1 MLSCADNQLES
12 LELADQTSMEELDC
26 SGNQISALILSTLK
40 KLNVLNA
47 GHNPLLSLY
56 LSEEA
61 PMTSCDLTGCRT
73 LKTPQY
79 SGRQLYLEP
88 TLWSRFL
95 MERAS
100 DWSNVQVDG
109 AKVVADDPLN
119 DITYVYDTGNPNVK
133 AVLSVGLQ
141 AIPLNAAEVTL
152 ADTERIYYTGEELT
166 PKVLVKVGDHLL
178 REGTDYLLSYENNVN
193 AGRGTI
199 RIAPVPDT
207 NWSGSNSLEFVI
219 EKGVP
224 KVSVVWDDSVSYTE
238 GDAVPPIRLDSANT
252 PGVLTWAA
260 DTSDTLKS
268 GENRL
273 QWRFVPADS
282 ENYETVLGTVI
293 ITAKEKPVTTT
304 TTTVT
309 TTTTTTTTTTAETT
323 TTTTAPTTT
332 TTAPATTTTA
342 PATTSTTTT
351 ETTTTTSTSAE
362 TTTSTTTTTTTEPFT
377 TTSRGTY
384 TKQTRPTT
392 TETTT
397 TTSAT
402 TQSYTK
408 VTKPTTTTE
417 TTTMT
422 ETTTTTTTTT
432 VTTTTE
438 TTTSE
443 TTTSTTVTTTTTD
456 TTNTSSTTET
466 TGSTTL
472 TVSWTETSTTTSA
485 SATTS
490 SSTTTTTAQTTTV
503 TTTSATTTTKQTQQL
518 PRVRGDANM
527 DGRVDSQDM
536 FELMLYIARRAV
548 GEKDV
553 VFNDNPNVNRWL
565 ILLMDINNDSVLD
578 TQDLFYLMLYIAM
591 HGVGMDVSWS
601 DVLKN

>member
-61 PMTSCDLTGCRT
+61 PMTSCDLTGCRA

-100 DWSNVQVDG
+100 DWSNAQVDG

-178 REGTDYLLSYENNVN
+178 REGTNYLLSYENNVN

-282 ENYETVLGTVI
+282 ENYETVLGTVT

-323 TTTTAPTTT
+323 
-332 TTAPATTTTA
+332 TTTTA

-417 TTTMT
+417 TTTVT

-456 TTNTSSTTET
+456 TTETTTNTSSTTET

-490 SSTTTTTAQTTTV
+490 SSTTTTTVQTTTV

-553 VFNDNPNVNRWL
+553 VFNENPNVNRWL

>member
-1 MLSCADNQLES
+1 
-12 LELADQTSMEELDC
+12 
-26 SGNQISALILSTLK
+26 
-40 KLNVLNA
+40 
-47 GHNPLLSLY
+47 
-56 LSEEA
+56 
-61 PMTSCDLTGCRT
+61 
-73 LKTPQY
+73 
-79 SGRQLYLEP
+79 
-88 TLWSRFL
+88 

-456 TTNTSSTTET
+456 TTETTTNTSSTTET

>member
-61 PMTSCDLTGCRT
+61 PMTSCDLTGCRA

-100 DWSNVQVDG
+100 DWSNAQVDG

-282 ENYETVLGTVI
+282 ENYETVLGTVT

-323 TTTTAPTTT
+323 
-332 TTAPATTTTA
+332 TTTTA

-417 TTTMT
+417 TTTVT

-456 TTNTSSTTET
+456 TTETTTNTSSTTET

>member
-1 MLSCADNQLES
+1 
-12 LELADQTSMEELDC
+12 
-26 SGNQISALILSTLK
+26 
-40 KLNVLNA
+40 
-47 GHNPLLSLY
+47 
-56 LSEEA
+56 
-61 PMTSCDLTGCRT
+61 MTSCDLTGCRA

-100 DWSNVQVDG
+100 DWSNAQVDG

-282 ENYETVLGTVI
+282 ENYETVLGTVT

-304 TTTVT
+304 TTSVT
-309 TTTTTTTTTTAETT
+309 TTTTTTTTTAAET
-323 TTTTAPTTT
+323 TTT

-417 TTTMT
+417 TTTVT

-456 TTNTSSTTET
+456 TTETTTNTSSTTET

>member
-1 MLSCADNQLES
+1 
-12 LELADQTSMEELDC
+12 
-26 SGNQISALILSTLK
+26 
-40 KLNVLNA
+40 
-47 GHNPLLSLY
+47 
-56 LSEEA
+56 
-61 PMTSCDLTGCRT
+61 
-73 LKTPQY
+73 
-79 SGRQLYLEP
+79 
-88 TLWSRFL
+88 

-100 DWSNVQVDG
+100 DWSNAQVDG

-133 AVLSVGLQ
+133 AVLFVGLQ

-260 DTSDTLKS
+260 DTSDTLKA

-282 ENYETVLGTVI
+282 ENYETVLGTVT

-309 TTTTTTTTTTAETT
+309 TTTTTTTTTTAET
-323 TTTTAPTTT
+323 TTT

-384 TKQTRPTT
+384 TKQTKPTT

-417 TTTMT
+417 TTTVT

-456 TTNTSSTTET
+456 TTETTTNTSSTTET

-553 VFNDNPNVNRWL
+553 VFNENPNVNRWL

>member
-1 MLSCADNQLES
+1 
-12 LELADQTSMEELDC
+12 
-26 SGNQISALILSTLK
+26 
-40 KLNVLNA
+40 
-47 GHNPLLSLY
+47 
-56 LSEEA
+56 
-61 PMTSCDLTGCRT
+61 MTSCDLTGCRA

-100 DWSNVQVDG
+100 DWSNAQVDG

-282 ENYETVLGTVI
+282 ENYETVLGTVT

-323 TTTTAPTTT
+323 
-332 TTAPATTTTA
+332 TTTTA

-417 TTTMT
+417 TTTVT

-456 TTNTSSTTET
+456 TTETTTNTSSTTET